1 MKTFKLLVF
10 SICISVAT
18 FSSANYSEKPQV
30 GDFVDL
36 MVNKHQFERQQI
48 LEWLAAA
55 EHQTSIVKAMT
66 RPAEK
71 VKPWYE
77 YRKLFVSDLRIK
89 RGVEF
94 WQQHEKTLERA
105 YQQYGVDPAIIVSI
119 LGVETNYGRNTGSYR
134 VVDALS
140 TLAFDFYHSIE
151 KRESRKKFFTIQLEN
166 LFLLAREQSKDPL
179 TLKGSYAGAMGWGQ
193 FMPDSYRD
201 YAVDFDGDNLVDI
214 WENPTD
220 AIGSVANFLFKKGKW
235 EKDQPVATR
244 AHIKENL
251 DLDGLN
257 KMRAPK
263 KTIAELEKQGF
274 IPAKNYDKD
283 SLAFPMMLT
292 GKYGD
297 EYWLGLHNF
306 YSIGRYNPRIK
317 YAMAVYQLSLMIRE
331 QRCEAIEDCD

>member
-10 SICISVAT
+10 SICVSVAT

-30 GDFVDL
+30 DDFVDL

-214 WENPTD
+214 WQNPTD

>member
-10 SICISVAT
+10 SICVSVAT
-18 FSSANYSEKPQV
+18 FSSADYSEKPQV

-235 EKDQPVATR
+235 KKDQPVATR

-317 YAMAVYQLSLMIRE
+317 YAMAVYQLSLMISE

>member
-10 SICISVAT
+10 SICVSVAT

>member
-1 MKTFKLLVF
+1 METFKFIVFLL
-10 SICISVAT
+10 CISVAT
-18 FSSANYSEKPQV
+18 FSSADYSKKPQV
-30 GDFVDL
+30 ADFVDL

-48 LEWLAAA
+48 AEWLAAA
-55 EHQTSIVKAMT
+55 EHQTSIVKAMS

-77 YRKLFVSDLRIK
+77 YRKIFISDLRTK

-94 WQQHEKTLERA
+94 WQQHEATLARA
-105 YQQYGVDPAIIVSI
+105 YEQYGVDPAIIVSI

-140 TLAFDFYHSIE
+140 TLAFDYYHSIE

-166 LFLLAREQSKDPL
+166 LFLLAREQKKDPL
-179 TLKGSYAGAMGWGQ
+179 NLKGSYAGAMGWGQ

-214 WENPTD
+214 WNNPID

-235 EKDQPVATR
+235 KKDQPVATR
-244 AHIKENL
+244 AHIKETV

-274 IPAKNYDKD
+274 IPAQNYNKD
-283 SLAFPMMLT
+283 STAFPMMLT

-297 EYWLGLHNF
+297 EYWLGMYNF
-306 YSIGRYNPRIK
+306 YAIGRYNPRIK
-317 YAMAVYQLSLMIRE
+317 YAMAVYQLSLMISE
-331 QRCEAIEDCD
+331 QRCEAIENCD

>member
-1 MKTFKLLVF
+1 MKTFKFIVFLL
-10 SICISVAT
+10 CISVAT
-18 FSSANYSEKPQV
+18 FSSADYSKKPQV
-30 GDFVDL
+30 ADFVDL

-48 LEWLAAA
+48 AEWLAAA
-55 EHQTSIVKAMT
+55 EHQTSIVKAMS

-77 YRKLFVSDLRIK
+77 YRKIFISDKRTK

-94 WQQHEKTLERA
+94 WQQHEATLVRA
-105 YQQYGVDPAIIVSI
+105 YEQYGVDPAIIVSI

-140 TLAFDFYHSIE
+140 TLAFDYYHSIE

-166 LFLLAREQSKDPL
+166 LFLLAREQKKDPL
-179 TLKGSYAGAMGWGQ
+179 NLKGSYAGAMGWGQ

-201 YAVDFDGDNLVDI
+201 YAVDFDGDNIVDI
-214 WENPTD
+214 WNNPID

-235 EKDQPVATR
+235 KKDQPVATR
-244 AHIKENL
+244 AHIKETV

-274 IPAKNYDKD
+274 IPAQNYDKD
-283 SLAFPMMLT
+283 STAFPMMLT

-297 EYWLGLHNF
+297 EYWLGMYNF
-306 YSIGRYNPRIK
+306 YAIGRYNPRIK
-317 YAMAVYQLSLMIRE
+317 YAMAVYQLSLMISE
-331 QRCEAIEDCD
+331 QRCEAIENCD